1 MSMKFSVLSG
11 LLVLAFSSVLHAQV
25 GIYGTFTAASPKLD
39 NGDESSDWLYGA
51 TTGIY
56 FDRGPIGIDAR
67 GVFIQQ
73 TNNGVLF
80 ADKVV
85 AGLAGPRLVFQPR
98 AVPLK
103 VYGELL
109 AGIARTQ
116 GGGEND
122 GQKEPTQTGFSYS
135 LVGGADFRSG
145 APIHWRV
152 VEFSLLGVPRAN
164 VALKAA
170 ISTGIVIRF

>member
-1 MSMKFSVLSG
+1 MLSG
-11 LLVLAFSSVLHAQV
+11 LLVLAFSSVLQAQV
-25 GIYGTFTAASPKLD
+25 AIYGTFTAASPQLD
-39 NGDESSDWLYGA
+39 NGDESSDWLYGG

-56 FDRGPIGIDAR
+56 FDRFDRGHIGIDAR

-73 TNNGVLF
+73 SNNGVLF

-98 AVPLK
+98 ALPLK

-109 AGIARTQ
+109 GGIARTQ

-122 GQKEPTQTGFSYS
+122 GQKEFTQVGFSYS
-135 LVGGADFRSG
+135 LVGGADLYSR